1 MKTIKFLLIAVLF
14 VAAYS
19 ASAQS
24 TSFYH
29 DGTNLYYTGGKV
41 GIGLAA
47 PLHPLHVFNS
57 TQSVIRA
64 SSSRATDGL
73 TASLQ
78 LRNDVST
85 DMLNISLR
93 RTSGVYEMI
102 QSVYSSTKASWLE
115 YCFLNINTGDYE
127 MKSGIRNVLFSNTGT
142 FGIGTGANAIS
153 NGSKLAVNG
162 KISCTELVVS
172 LTPWADYVFNDD
184 YNLKPLSEVEAFIKT
199 NKHLPDVPSTL
210 EVQKTGLN
218 LGETDAMLLRKIEEL
233 TLYMIDLKK
242 ENDLLKSKVNELSE

>member
-1 MKTIKFLLIAVLF
+1 MKTIKILLIAVLF
-14 VAAYS
+14 IGAYS

-24 TSFYH
+24 TSFFH

-41 GIGLAA
+41 GIGITVPAQ
-47 PLHPLHVFNS
+47 PLHLYNA
-57 TQSVIRA
+57 TQSVLRA

-102 QSVYSSTKASWLE
+102 QSVYSSTKAGWLE
-115 YCFLNINTGDYE
+115 YCYLNVNTGDYE
-127 MKSGIRNVLFSNTGT
+127 MKSGIRNVLYSNTGT
-142 FGIGTGANAIS
+142 FGIGTGANAIT

-162 KISCTELVVS
+162 KITCTELVVS

-184 YNLKPLSEVEAFIKT
+184 YKLKPLSEVETYIKE
-199 NKHLPDVPSTL
+199 NKHLPDVPSTQDI
-210 EVQKTGLN
+210 QKTGIN

-242 ENDLLKSKVNELSE
+242 ENDILKSMVEELSK